1 MSDPLKHH
9 IVGFRRGGKTCP
21 CCVEFKDKQVS
32 RRVARRRLKPETR
45 EEVRE
50 ALADEVDREA

>member
-1 MSDPLKHH
+1 MSDPLKRH

-21 CCVEFKDKQVS
+21 CCVEFKHKQVS

-50 ALADEVDREA
+50 ALSDEVGREA